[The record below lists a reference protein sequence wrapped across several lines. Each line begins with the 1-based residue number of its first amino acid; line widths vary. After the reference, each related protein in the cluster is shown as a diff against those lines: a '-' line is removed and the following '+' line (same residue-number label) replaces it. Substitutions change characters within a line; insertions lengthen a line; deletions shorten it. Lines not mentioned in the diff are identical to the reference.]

1 MLRRLLATWGNADF
15 GRLGHGAIESQ
26 MLPRVVEV
34 LKEENIVQVSSGGA
48 HTAAVAAD
56 GSLYTFGLNDFGQ
69 LGHSQ
74 GEAFCEVPREVLV
87 PESVVSVSWGTTTP
101 SRSQALGLWEE
112 LQRAAR
118 DREAQRRRLA
128 PPFPRAGP
136 RRRRGGGGE
145 GRRGAHARADGGR
158 GGLLVGVQRQREAR
172 PREGVLLHVLA
183 AG

>member
-87 PESVVSVSWGTTTP
+87 PESVVSVSCGHYHTI
-101 SRSQALGLWEE
+101 ALSVRLWAFGKNSNGQ
-112 LQRAAR
+112 L
-118 DREAQRRRLA
+118 
-128 PPFPRAGP
+128 GI
-136 RRRRGGGGE
+136 
-145 GRRGAHARADGGR
+145 GRRSGGASPLPSLVRDLDG
-158 GGLLVGVQRQREAR
+158 
-172 PREGVLLHVLA
+172 A
-183 AG
+183 AVEE